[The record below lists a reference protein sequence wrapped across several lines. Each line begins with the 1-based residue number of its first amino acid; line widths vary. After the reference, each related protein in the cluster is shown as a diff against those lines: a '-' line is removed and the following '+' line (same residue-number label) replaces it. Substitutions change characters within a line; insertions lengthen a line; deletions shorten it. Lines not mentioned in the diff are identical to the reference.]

1 MQIENSGAIYKREFD
16 KIDSDLSY
24 SASLGMAMK
33 LILSDPA
40 FAGDLERFSLKFIR
54 VARFL
59 KANAPHV
66 FQIREMGTENRNSMD
81 RWLWD
86 MLEQEFATAM
96 GDDKHQ
102 GAAQMVKPVER
113 ADSFAQIVREHELH
127 PPVPL
132 AVQ

>member
-1 MQIENSGAIYKREFD
+1 MQIEYSGAIYKREFD

-40 FAGDLERFSLKFIR
+40 FAGDMERFSLKFIR

-66 FQIREMGTENRNSMD
+66 FQIHEMGVEAKNSMD

-86 MLEQEFATAM
+86 LF
-96 GDDKHQ
+96 D
-102 GAAQMVKPVER
+102 
-113 ADSFAQIVREHELH
+113 
-127 PPVPL
+127 
-132 AVQ
+132 